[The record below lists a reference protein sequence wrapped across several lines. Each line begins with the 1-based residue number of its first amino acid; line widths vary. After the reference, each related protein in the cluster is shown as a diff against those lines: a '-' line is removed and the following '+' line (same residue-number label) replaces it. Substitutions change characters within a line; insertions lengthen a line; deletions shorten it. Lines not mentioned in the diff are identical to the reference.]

1 MSKIWVLPDKSGLI
15 SNKTLNDKY
24 QISSNLEIQNPNIIK
39 SQIPN
44 SKFQI
49 LLDPFYVAVATILR
63 STTKDELLLRR
74 VNN

>member
-24 QISSNLEIQNPNIIK
+24 QISSNLEIQNPNTIK
-39 SQIPN
+39 SQITN

-49 LLDPFYVAVATILR
+49 LLDPFYIAVATILR